1 MSSYRPG
8 VCNIGKNEI
17 RKRYALGLVGLF
29 AAGLLAIVV
38 FWLSLPAWLL
48 LLCFIPLFLGAEGIF
63 QGYFHF
69 CAGFAARRIFDF
81 SGSSDEKGG
90 VTEKGAHDLDM
101 RKAMRIN
108 VYSLATAAVITAAI
122 YLIAVV

>member
-8 VCNIGKNEI
+8 ECNIGKNEI
-17 RKRYALGLVGLF
+17 RKRYALGLVCLLV
-29 AAGLLAIVV
+29 AGLLASVV
-38 FWLSLPAWLL
+38 FCLSLPAWSL

-69 CAGFAARRIFDF
+69 CAGFATRRIFDF
-81 SGSSDEKGG
+81 SGSSDEKGA
-90 VTEKGAHDLDM
+90 VTEKEAHNLDM

-108 VYSLATAAVITAAI
+108 LYSLAASAIVTAAF
-122 YLIAVV
+122 YLIAVA